1 MAFVY
6 ILLTVIVALTVPLAI
21 NLARRAG
28 TELETNA
35 VVNAQSVAA
44 TLDPRD
50 LSSRTELE
58 EAISLPVGFDRVVI
72 TDATGLVLSD
82 SDGTDLGENFAN
94 DQRPEISQ
102 ALAGRPYSSQRFS
115 DELGED
121 ILVAAAPIWQNDSVI
136 GAVRVTRDV
145 ADVTR
150 AIRIT
155 TLGLVVVGIAALAAG
170 IVIAFGL
177 AGSLASPMQQLVE
190 TAGRLGRGD
199 LEARSG
205 ALTGPREMQ
214 ELAGSF
220 DEMAERLERAVRS
233 QREFVANA
241 SHQLRTPLTGMKLRL
256 EKAIAD
262 APDDQAREGLQA
274 ADREVD
280 RMATIVD
287 RLLLMARRIEEGE
300 ATVTQLDGSVRTA
313 LDRWQDRATRSG
325 SILSSK
331 GASVSG
337 LVNPGDVDQ
346 VLDVLL
352 DNAISHAPG
361 TIEVETGAHD
371 GRVFFSVRDHGP
383 GIPAEE
389 HPRVTER
396 FYRGKGVTGPGS
408 GLGLAIARELT
419 ETWGGTLTVESP
431 PDGGT
436 LILARFRP
444 SILEPGETG

>member
-1 MAFVY
+1 LAFVY

-50 LSSRTELE
+50 LSSRAELD
-58 EAISLPVGFDRVVI
+58 EAISLPVGFDRVII
-72 TDATGLVLSD
+72 TDETGLVLAD
-82 SDGTDLGENFAN
+82 SDGTDLGVNFAN
-94 DQRPEISQ
+94 EQRPEITQ
-102 ALAGRPYSSQRFS
+102 ALVGKPYSNQRFS

-121 ILVAAAPIWQNDSVI
+121 ILVAAAPVWQNDSVI
-136 GAVRVTRDV
+136 GTVRVTRDV
-145 ADVTR
+145 GDVTR

-155 TLGLVVVGIAALAAG
+155 TAGLVLVGIAALAAG

-177 AGSLASPMQQLVE
+177 AGSLASPMQRLVE

-205 ALTGPREMQ
+205 ALSGPREMR

-256 EKAIAD
+256 ERAIAD
-262 APDDQAREGLQA
+262 AREDDVREGLVA

-280 RMATIVD
+280 RMAAIVD

-300 ATVTQLDGSVRTA
+300 ATITQLDDSVRSA
-313 LDRWQDRATRSG
+313 LDRWEGRATHSG
-325 SILSSK
+325 STLTSA
-331 GASVSG
+331 GVHVAAV
-337 LVNPGDVDQ
+337 VNPGDVDQ

-352 DNAISHAPG
+352 DNAITHAPG
-361 TIEVETGAHD
+361 AIEVETGAQD

-383 GIPAEE
+383 GIPTEE

-396 FYRGKGVTGPGS
+396 FYRGKGVTGSGS

-419 ETWGGTLTVESP
+419 ETWGGSLAVESP
-431 PDGGT
+431 SDGGT

-444 SILEPGETG
+444 SITDPDEPR